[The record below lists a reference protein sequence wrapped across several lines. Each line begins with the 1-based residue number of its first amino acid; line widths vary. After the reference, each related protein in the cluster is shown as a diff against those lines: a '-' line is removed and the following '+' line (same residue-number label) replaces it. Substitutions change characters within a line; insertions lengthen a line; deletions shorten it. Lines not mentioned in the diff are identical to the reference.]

1 MKVLLVTRS
10 DDNASVDYVSRALHD
25 LNVQPVRLD
34 TDHYPTDVRLSTQFG
49 QSETIRYLST
59 PQGLIDLGDL
69 QSVWY
74 RRFFAG
80 ARIPGNL
87 GDTREACVNETRR
100 TLYGT
105 IAALPGFQVDTLSS
119 VRLTDHKEL
128 QLLKARE
135 FGLTIPRTLFSNDPL
150 EVRRFYRQLEG
161 RMITKMQSSF
171 AIYRQ
176 GQELV
181 VFTNPM
187 TPRDLEDLSGLR
199 YCPMTFQ
206 EWIPKAYELRSTVV
220 GKRVFSA
227 RVESQKQEVTA
238 VDWRRDGVG
247 LLEAW
252 EPEQLPPA
260 VEAGLLRLT
269 EFFGLNYAGADFV
282 VAPDGT
288 YYFLEINAGGEWFW
302 LQRWLPIAEALAE
315 LLSGKTERVQEKRPS
330 EGPDL

>member
-1 MKVLLVTRS
+1 VKVLLVTRS
-10 DDNASVDYVSRALHD
+10 DDNASVEYVARALQD
-25 LNVQPVRLD
+25 LGVQPVRLD
-34 TDHYPTDVRLSTQFG
+34 TDHYPTDVRVTTQFG
-49 QSETIRYLST
+49 PRETLRLLRT
-59 PQGLIDLGDL
+59 PQGFVELDDV

-80 ARIPGNL
+80 ARIPVQL
-87 GDTREACVNETRR
+87 GDTREPCVNETRR

-105 IAALPGFQVDTLSS
+105 IAALPGFQVDPLIS
-119 VRLTDHKEL
+119 VRKTDHKEL

-150 EVRRFYRQLEG
+150 EVRRFYRQLDG

-176 GQELV
+176 GEELV

-187 TPRDLEDLSGLR
+187 SPADLEDLSGLR

-220 GKRVFSA
+220 GKRVFTA
-227 RVESQKQEVTA
+227 RVDSQKQEVTS

-252 EPEQLPPA
+252 EPEQLPDE
-260 VEAGLLRLT
+260 VEQGLLRLT

-288 YYFLEINAGGEWFW
+288 HYFLEINAGGEWFW

-315 LLSGKTERVQEKRPS
+315 LLSGKAERVE
-330 EGPDL
+330 